1 MENTNKKK
9 TTICA
14 AIKRTVRAWKLFWK
28 IMPGWFVATFLKGI
42 FSAITPYVTIW
53 FSAKLIN
60 ELAGGRDPMVL
71 RHYVIWILASSA
83 VLMLANAVFERW
95 YKAEDCTMWSRGNI
109 IYMQKLLNMDFVDID
124 SQSVYDLYMQIM
136 QSQNYAAWGLMESLS
151 LLESIVPAIF
161 QIIGG
166 IGLSVSLF
174 STMVPDNSK
183 GLLFLNS
190 PMSIIVI
197 VSALMLAAAASP
209 WCATKGSSYWSR
221 FTP

>member
-53 FSAKLIN
+53 FSARLIN

-95 YKAEDCTMWSRGNI
+95 YKAED
-109 IYMQKLLNMDFVDID
+109 
-124 SQSVYDLYMQIM
+124 
-136 QSQNYAAWGLMESLS
+136 
-151 LLESIVPAIF
+151 
-161 QIIGG
+161 
-166 IGLSVSLF
+166 
-174 STMVPDNSK
+174 
-183 GLLFLNS
+183 
-190 PMSIIVI
+190 
-197 VSALMLAAAASP
+197 
-209 WCATKGSSYWSR
+209 
-221 FTP
+221 